1 MHRAGRS
8 YLSVSC
14 VTVPLY
20 KFRKAAVM
28 SKAFHGVINIWQN
41 TWPFYQTNI
50 FAVSF
55 LTPWCEPCVTLHYR
69 LLLLSRTV
77 LSSNQLRTSMQLIL
91 SLWDHELK
99 LPLVSKDKAFS
110 LPSLIVPSIC
120 PSPRPHHVSLSY
132 LRMPQLFPTCTSLWL
147 IHLCH
152 VFLYKA
158 AHRWWMWGYYWKQM
172 QSR

>member
-1 MHRAGRS
+1 MLLCPFINSEKLLLWVKPFMESLIFDRIHGLFIRRTF
-8 YLSVSC
+8 L
-14 VTVPLY
+14 PFFFLY
-20 KFRKAAVM
+20 
-28 SKAFHGVINIWQN
+28 
-41 TWPFYQTNI
+41 
-50 FAVSF
+50 
-55 LTPWCEPCVTLHYR
+55 PWCEPCVTLHYR

-99 LPLVSKDKAFS
+99 LPLVSKDKV
-110 LPSLIVPSIC
+110 LTPPSLIVRSIC
-120 PSPRPHHVSLSY
+120 PSPRPRHVSPSY
-132 LRMPQLFPTCTSLWL
+132 LHTPQLFPTCASLWL

-158 AHRWWMWGYYWKQM
+158 APRWWMWGHYWKQM